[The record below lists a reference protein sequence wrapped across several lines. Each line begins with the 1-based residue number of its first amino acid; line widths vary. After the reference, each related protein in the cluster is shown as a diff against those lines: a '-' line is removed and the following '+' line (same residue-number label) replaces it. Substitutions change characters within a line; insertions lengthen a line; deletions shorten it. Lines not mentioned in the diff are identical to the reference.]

1 MSQRMSL
8 FYGEVDET
16 EILSETWI
24 TTNAIGGMEVGEF
37 TGKKSGRPEIWKSV
51 KEKVGRNPTVK
62 RSFACFVFVYISLL
76 LFAEHK
82 VLRSSGVYDTV
93 GHDVFNPS
101 FVRTDVVD
109 DLAK

>member
-1 MSQRMSL
+1 MKS
-8 FYGEVDET
+8 
-16 EILSETWI
+16 
-24 TTNAIGGMEVGEF
+24 F
-37 TGKKSGRPEIWKSV
+37 TGKKSGQPEIGKS
-51 KEKVGRNPTVK
+51 EKKSGSKPRPSQEFCLFCV
-62 RSFACFVFVYISLL
+62 VYISLL

-82 VLRSSGVYDTV
+82 VLRSSGVDDTV